1 MTTLKIKKR
10 IPETVKHK
18 YKVYTRDAKL
28 TSQLIVGKISL
39 ADLEEIEKKKG
50 INIVIQPIVR
60 IALGKVSA
68 QHKTSL
74 NPIIHI
80 YTHQKVTI

>member
-10 IPETVKHK
+10 IPETVTHN

-50 INIVIQPIVR
+50 INIVVQPIVR
-60 IALGKVSA
+60 IALGKVSS
-68 QHKTSL
+68 QHKACL